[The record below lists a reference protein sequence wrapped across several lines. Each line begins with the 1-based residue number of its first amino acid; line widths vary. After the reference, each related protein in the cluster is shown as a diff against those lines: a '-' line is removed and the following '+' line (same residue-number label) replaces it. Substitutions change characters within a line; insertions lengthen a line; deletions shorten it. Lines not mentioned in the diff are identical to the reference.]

1 MSQGIK
7 SEAAFP
13 QQGEESRPV
22 QKLVEDTIYT
32 VQMGNDVFKLTGASF
47 NSDGPNY
54 FTEKFTQLAGKS
66 TSLFLDR
73 NAKSF
78 ALIVKHFQGYYL
90 DIANEDEF
98 SMLLADSIYYGLTKL
113 TTDIKESSFYFA
125 NIGGKSFKFLKKLFR
140 RDGDSNNYFQVFTN
154 TINSEIEF
162 RFVNNKLAVV
172 PISTNFVSRSPEYF
186 QILLDMLSG
195 ATVPL
200 TPELRESLIKECKYY
215 RFQNLEQRL
224 VNATVS
230 TNPFSDACEIKLHIG
245 DVQSK
250 GLNSPL
256 EKYSVDR
263 WDNHCMSN
271 RASCPSTNSSQG
283 SNGRNECNS
292 NSNSGSNNSSDSEG
306 TGRDATEPQKKK
318 RKTAESQKKPWDMI
332 RYKRPFVDDNS
343 MELIF
348 QLDSYDNTLIFNKHN
363 KIIHMDI
370 SGSSLRMFDKTFNA
384 FLSRQGINLND
395 YKKKFAANR
404 GGKEE
409 DHLVLPACISISDL
423 EVNGVHCR
431 NICQLIT
438 DSKFNDFVY
447 DFSEKEA
454 KRYSAGLKLH
464 LLKSLWKLGIKDGQ
478 IMLIAIKLESFSG
491 IKEYNKLV
499 EFI

>member
-7 SEAAFP
+7 QETAQAD
-13 QQGEESRPV
+13 GAKLM
-22 QKLVEDTIYT
+22 QKLPGDTVYT
-32 VQMGNDVFKLTGASF
+32 VQMGNSVFKLTGASF

-54 FTEKFTQLAGKS
+54 FTEKFTELAGKS
-66 TSLFLDR
+66 SSLFLDR
-73 NAKSF
+73 NAESF
-78 ALIVKHFQGYYL
+78 ALVVKHLQGYYL
-90 DIANEDEF
+90 DIADEDQF
-98 SMLLADSIYYGLTKL
+98 SMLLADSIYYGLSKL

-154 TINSEIEF
+154 TINSEIEY

-200 TPELRESLIKECKYY
+200 TMELRDSLIKECKYY

-224 VNATVS
+224 VKATVS
-230 TNPFSDACEIKLHIG
+230 TNPFSDVSEIKMHIN

-256 EKYSVDR
+256 EKNATDQ
-263 WDNHCMSN
+263 WDNHCMNN
-271 RASCPSTNSSQG
+271 RASCPSTNNSQSSG
-283 SNGRNECNS
+283 NDCNS
-292 NSNSGSNNSSDSEG
+292 NSTSSSDSESANG
-306 TGRDATEPQKKK
+306 EATEPSKKK
-318 RKTAESQKKPWDMI
+318 RRTEESQKKPWDMI

-343 MELIF
+343 SELIF
-348 QLDSYDNTLIFNKHN
+348 QLDSYENTLIFNKHN

-370 SGSSLRMFDKTFNA
+370 SGNSLRMFDRTFNA
-384 FLSRQGINLND
+384 FLSRQGISLNE

-438 DSKFNDFVY
+438 DSKFNDYVY

-464 LLKSLWKLGIKDGQ
+464 LLKSLWKLGVKDGQ

-499 EFI
+499 DFI